1 MDSTTQLAIAEL
13 AIYSLLILVAFYLLI
28 KHGRQG
34 LEAWSFYVIFC
45 SLRII
50 AGGLPISDWNNIKRG
65 EPSSDTASIINSIGV
80 SALLL
85 CTGGL
90 LREA

>member
-13 AIYSLLILVAFYLLI
+13 AIYSLLILLAFYLLFR
-28 KHGRQG
+28 HGQCG
-34 LEAWSFYVIFC
+34 LEAWLFYVIFC

-50 AGGLPISDWNNIKRG
+50 AGGLQISNWNKIKRG
-65 EPSSDTASIINSIGV
+65 QPSSDTASIVNSIGV

-85 CTGGL
+85 CTCGL
-90 LREA
+90 VREA